1 MNRLFTSLATIVLG
15 AGLVISLVECSS
27 AECGNGVKEGSE
39 QCDNGSMN
47 GAMGNGCSKTC
58 MLVSIPR
65 AMVELD
71 VSLLVN
77 EGPGYTAGASPTD
90 LGIGTIH
97 VMLSGPD
104 AKDEMWKPSMQ
115 SNQWVGVTPGTYQ
128 ATVTLLDSNMM
139 PLTNAVTSTSGMVA
153 SPGSLNLKVNFK
165 QSDFLKQDYKGP
177 LYVSPNWG
185 ALNTSC
191 TDANPQVSQES
202 IRVIDPSGA
211 FVAGMTVVGSAAMN
225 EHNLDGTYGA
235 CFYQMGL
242 NLFEKVDNLT
252 WGHYQVV
259 IEGKDA
265 SGTVAYCAKAP
276 DLFVGPGVSNPT
288 YQVVVT
294 AADADLGACP

>member
-1 MNRLFTSLATIVLG
+1 MNRLFTSLASIVLVG
-15 AGLVISLVECSS
+15 GLVFALVECSG

-71 VSLLVN
+71 VSFLVD
-77 EGPGYTAGASPTD
+77 EGPGYSAGANAMD
-90 LGIGTIH
+90 LGIGSIQ

-104 AKDEMWKPSMQ
+104 TKNEMWKPSMQ
-115 SNQWVGVTPGTYQ
+115 SNQWVGVTPGTYS
-128 ATVTLLDSNMM
+128 ATVTLLDSNMTA
-139 PLTNAVTSTSGMVA
+139 LTNPVTSTSGMVA

-165 QSDFLKQDYKGP
+165 QSDFKKQDYKGP

-185 ALNTSC
+185 ATNVSC
-191 TDANPQVSQES
+191 TDAMPVVSQES
-202 IRVIDPSGA
+202 IRVTDPSGA
-211 FVAGMTVVGSAAMN
+211 FVAGMTVVGNPPMN
-225 EHNLDGTYGA
+225 EHNLDGTYGP
-235 CFYQMGL
+235 CFYKNGL

-252 WGHYQVV
+252 WGHYKVT

-265 SGTVAYCAKAP
+265 SGTVAYCTTAP

-288 YQVVVT
+288 YEVVVT
-294 AADADLGACP
+294 AANADAGACP